1 MLMDSWMKMM
11 SFTLHRNTPSLA
23 IIDPRGLSIRSV
35 QMSRTTEERPAEIR
49 VTHQR
54 FDPAGRSVAGHDPR
68 LFEQAL
74 LHLDTPANLHRTF
87 SLSGGVLLV
96 ESVDSGWCLTF
107 ASEAGQAL
115 ERRDGRDSCRVTE
128 YDDLLRPARILE
140 QGRTVERFGYGAAD
154 AFEHNQCNQVIR
166 HDDPAGS
173 SFVTGYGVSGAVLDE
188 ARSFLLEPVSPDWPL
203 AESGRDALLE
213 SDRLHTCRTVNA
225 LGEVLEQ
232 TDARGNT
239 QRFSQTVDGQLKGIV
254 LAQSEV
260 TQPLASDLRYN
271 AFNQVEQE
279 TAGNGV
285 TSRYVYDPQTGRLN
299 ELLATSA
306 DGGTLQHL
314 KYVYDPVGNVL
325 EIADPAQ
332 RMGPLVRR
340 LVESVRHYR
349 YDTLYQLIEA
359 TGFEVKID
367 TSHGPA
373 LPGMQNLPPDPNQI
387 INYTQTYD
395 YDAAGNLLTMH
406 HVGAQTFTRKMRVAP
421 DSNRSLPEGEVDT
434 DFADSFDANGNLQQL
449 VRGQSL
455 SWSIRN
461 QLQQITT
468 VQRET
473 GLNDEERYVYDGQ
486 GQRVRKINSAQASG
500 RTLINEVR
508 YLPGLEIR
516 TTADGEIL
524 HVITAQAG
532 RNGVRVLHWEAGKPE
547 GIANDQV
554 RYSLNDHL
562 GSSTLELDQQG
573 GLISQESYYPFGGTA
588 WWAGRSAVEAKY
600 KTVRY
605 SGKERDASGLYYYGY
620 RYYAPWL
627 QRWINPDPAGDVD
640 GLNLYRMVKNN
651 PVAYF
656 DASGQKPD
664 PVPKSIHMIWLGEN
678 PKALEK
684 QVGNINRTVEMADG
698 YKATLHLET
707 TQLDAYNEIIKDLKV
722 ERVNVL
728 SASEFFETLGNPT
741 LYAAYKDFRR
751 NKENY
756 AFSADVL
763 RPGIV
768 HEFGGVYSDVDDV
781 YENSDTDYQNRLGDH
796 DLFADPHEVLTLGPV
811 HVPWEDKAGTD
822 SLLINNSSFAA
833 HRGAGSL
840 KGMMTKG
847 AERYKEALE
856 SGAYPDPLNIPGEP
870 GIGLS
875 LLWNAGSV
883 ARVKTLSRIVGPK
896 LFTDTLTEADPEHG
910 QLFSN
915 FRAAI
920 FEGKPFTHIEL
931 MAKKMP
937 LHLYIKSGA
946 AQTWR

>member
-74 LHLDTPANLHRTF
+74 SHLDTPANLHRTF
-87 SLSGGVLLV
+87 SLSGEVLLV
-96 ESVDSGWCLTF
+96 ESVDSGWCLTL
-107 ASEAGQAL
+107 AGEAGQAL

-128 YDDLLRPARILE
+128 YDDLLRPVRILE

-154 AFEHNQCNQVIR
+154 AFEHKQCNQVIR

-173 SFVTGYGVSGAVLDE
+173 SFVPGYGVSGAVLDE

-387 INYTQTYD
+387 RNYTQTYD
-395 YDAAGNLLTMH
+395 YDAAGNLLTMR
-406 HVGAQTFTRKMRVAP
+406 HVGEQSFTRTMRVAP

-434 DFADSFDANGNLQQL
+434 DFADSFDANGNLLQL

-455 SWSIRN
+455 VWDVRN

-468 VQRET
+468 VQRES
-473 GLNDEERYVYDGQ
+473 GLSDQERYIYDSQ

-532 RNGVRVLHWEAGKPE
+532 RNGVRMLHWEAGKPD

-554 RYSLNDHL
+554 RYSLTDHL
-562 GSSTLELDQQG
+562 GSSALELDQQG
-573 GLISQESYYPFGGTA
+573 GLISQEAYYPFGGTA
-588 WWAGRSAVEAKY
+588 WWAARSAVEAKY

-605 SGKERDASGLYYYGY
+605 SGKERDASGLYYYGL

-627 QRWINPDPAGDVD
+627 QRWISPDPMGTEA
-640 GLNLYRMVKNN
+640 GLNLYAFTFNNPLRHIDYQGAIAIPLDIFVSDIVNILNRSIGTGEFEELTWDVQAQGFSAGNVVYGRNLSPMAGSSPVWEPSESGSAFALFRDTHQTLRLFVNNDYQHMGIQPDMGLPVAAGVLKKNPQVPGMLTFDNSSGHYKPDHSIDVGSLLKELTPESASVNYTPSDRADNVPRITTITSPEDYADKVEHYKNN
-651 PVAYF
+651 VNELIPFLKEQGLWEHVQTN
-656 DASGQKPD
+656 ASGSYSYEVLNTMDERGMNRAEASNFLNRRDFESALPRSNPAATRPPRRIPPPASPPTPSPRRSPQKPWYRRL
-664 PVPKSIHMIWLGEN
+664 P
-678 PKALEK
+678 
-684 QVGNINRTVEMADG
+684 
-698 YKATLHLET
+698 
-707 TQLDAYNEIIKDLKV
+707 
-722 ERVNVL
+722 NV
-728 SASEFFETLGNPT
+728 
-741 LYAAYKDFRR
+741 
-751 NKENY
+751 
-756 AFSADVL
+756 
-763 RPGIV
+763 
-768 HEFGGVYSDVDDV
+768 FG
-781 YENSDTDYQNRLGDH
+781 RH
-796 DLFADPHEVLTLGPV
+796 
-811 HVPWEDKAGTD
+811 
-822 SLLINNSSFAA
+822 
-833 HRGAGSL
+833 
-840 KGMMTKG
+840 
-847 AERYKEALE
+847 
-856 SGAYPDPLNIPGEP
+856 
-870 GIGLS
+870 
-875 LLWNAGSV
+875 
-883 ARVKTLSRIVGPK
+883 
-896 LFTDTLTEADPEHG
+896 
-910 QLFSN
+910 
-915 FRAAI
+915 
-920 FEGKPFTHIEL
+920 
-931 MAKKMP
+931 
-937 LHLYIKSGA
+937 
-946 AQTWR
+946 

>member
-1 MLMDSWMKMM
+1 MNG
-11 SFTLHRNTPSLA
+11 TLHQHTPALDA
-23 IIDPRGLSIRSV
+23 FDCRGL
-35 QMSRTTEERPAEIR
+35 R
-49 VTHQR
+49 VRHVSLHRAQATDEAVARITAQR
-54 FDPAGRSVAGHDPR
+54 FNLAGQMIAAVDPR
-68 LFEQAL
+68 LGGAAQAANSTHVLSLTGQTL
-74 LHLDTPANLHRTF
+74 LTD
-87 SLSGGVLLV
+87 
-96 ESVDSGWCLTF
+96 SVDAGWRLVLF
-107 ASEAGQAL
+107 GEADQLLNSWDGRCL
-115 ERRDGRDSCRVTE
+115 ERRAD
-128 YDDLLRPARILE
+128 YDDLLRPIAIIE
-140 QGRTVERFGYGAAD
+140 QDRVVERFGYGAAD
-154 AFEHNQCNQVIR
+154 AFEYNQCNQVIR

-173 SFVTGYGVSGAVLDE
+173 SFVTDYGVSGAVLDE

-203 AESGRDALLE
+203 AEPGRDALLE
-213 SDRLHTCRTVNA
+213 SDRLHTRRPVNA

-232 TDARGNT
+232 TDVCGNV
-239 QRFSQTVDGQLKGIV
+239 QRFHQTVAGQLKSVELTHSDI
-254 LAQSEV
+254 
-260 TQPLASDLRYN
+260 TQMLVSDLRYN

-285 TSRYVYDPQTGRLN
+285 ISRYAYDPHTGRLN

-306 DGGTLQHL
+306 DGVTVQKLQ
-314 KYVYDPVGNVL
+314 YAYDPVGNVL
-325 EIADPAQ
+325 EIEGAAHLNNTPCVDP
-332 RMGPLVRR
+332 V
-340 LVESVRHYR
+340 SHYT

-359 TGFEVKID
+359 KGFEVKTD
-367 TSHGPA
+367 TSHGPS
-373 LPGMQNLPPDPNQI
+373 LPGMQNLPPDPNQV

-547 GIANDQV
+547 GIANDQL
-554 RYSLNDHL
+554 RYSLTDHL

-605 SGKERDASGLYYYGY
+605 SGKERDASGLYYYGL

-640 GLNLYRMVKNN
+640 GLNLFSFVKNS
-651 PVAYF
+651 PV
-656 DASGQKPD
+656 GHID
-664 PVPKSIHMIWLGEN
+664 P
-678 PKALEK
+678 
-684 QVGNINRTVEMADG
+684 
-698 YKATLHLET
+698 
-707 TQLDAYNEIIKDLKV
+707 
-722 ERVNVL
+722 
-728 SASEFFETLGNPT
+728 
-741 LYAAYKDFRR
+741 
-751 NKENY
+751 
-756 AFSADVL
+756 
-763 RPGIV
+763 
-768 HEFGGVYSDVDDV
+768 
-781 YENSDTDYQNRLGDH
+781 
-796 DLFADPHEVLTLGPV
+796 
-811 HVPWEDKAGTD
+811 
-822 SLLINNSSFAA
+822 
-833 HRGAGSL
+833 
-840 KGMMTKG
+840 
-847 AERYKEALE
+847 
-856 SGAYPDPLNIPGEP
+856 
-870 GIGLS
+870 
-875 LLWNAGSV
+875 AGSV
-883 ARVKTLSRIVGPK
+883 STPYQHAYDAYDLMFKQGRVWEGLSQGAESGIETMARVSKRNLSTLSSEIDSEQHRQVADRIAGIAPKDYWLVHFGRQDFSTQEGIHFKTLVTLQKERGDLLYEGNSMGGNIPNYGNHDFSFFSLETGGSEPAKTRSRFGDIRFHTTLSALGDKFSYTHMEATDLLRHNTREISPERAKSLKYLETIDTGEGFHDFKHRVGLREDK
-896 LFTDTLTEADPEHG
+896 ESDLLFYGEDMLPGLGHKIAADLSGLPTPLQETVVEWTHG
-910 QLFSN
+910 DRPLENVSQVINSFY
-915 FRAAI
+915 RPQIAVP
-920 FEGKPFTHIEL
+920 GGL
-931 MAKKMP
+931 MLKKGQ
-937 LHLYIKSGA
+937 YTKKSDRYQGSI
-946 AQTWR
+946 

>member
-1 MLMDSWMKMM
+1 MM
-11 SFTLHRNTPSLA
+11 SSTLHRNTPSLA
-23 IIDPRGLSIRSV
+23 VIDPRGLSLRSV

-54 FDPAGRSVAGHDPR
+54 FDPAGRSVARHDPR

-74 LHLDTPANLHRTF
+74 SHLDTPANLHRTF
-87 SLSGGVLLV
+87 SLSGEVLLV

-107 ASEAGQAL
+107 AGEAGQAL

-154 AFEHNQCNQVIR
+154 VFEHNQCNQVIR
-166 HDDPAGS
+166 HDDAAGS
-173 SFVTGYGVSGAVLDE
+173 SFVMDYGVSGAVLDD

-239 QRFSQTVDGQLKGIV
+239 QRFHQTVAGQLKTV
-254 LAQSEV
+254 ELQQADALQTLV
-260 TQPLASDLRYN
+260 SDIQYN

-340 LVESVRHYR
+340 LVESVRYYR
-349 YDTLYQLIEA
+349 CDTLYQLIEA
-359 TGFEVKID
+359 TGFEVKTD

-373 LPGMQNLPPDPNQI
+373 LPDMQNLPPDPNQI
-387 INYTQTYD
+387 RNYTQTYD

-455 SWSIRN
+455 SWNVRN

-524 HVITAQAG
+524 HVIMAQAG

-627 QRWINPDPAGDVD
+627 QRWINPDPAGEVD
-640 GLNLYRMVKNN
+640 GLNVYRMVKNN
-651 PVAYF
+651 PTAEIDINGLIGERRGAKGATEASKFHYDHYLVPKIMERKEQNKEHAIASVMKRAGLERANAAGELL
-656 DASGQKPD
+656 DASVGVLESSVMTFNIRPDKLGRLSGKGMINTWKTLKQENSYTEMRDRFENQMFEYGNSTSALVRKASLPGKQKTKQCSRPLYGALQIAPD
-664 PVPKSIHMIWLGEN
+664 SQTVGGAPTYGTAAFQLSEDARRYMTFTAADSLSTGAALKDLASRGNVFPLITNMRPDTWEVLNAALNKSLPAVRVTESSSYVEWQSHAPVQWDEMEFLEFARRADFE
-678 PKALEK
+678 KAL
-684 QVGNINRTVEMADG
+684 A
-698 YKATLHLET
+698 APSTL
-707 TQLDAYNEIIKDLKV
+707 AFI
-722 ERVNVL
+722 ERFSVNV
-728 SASEFFETLGNPT
+728 
-741 LYAAYKDFRR
+741 R
-751 NKENY
+751 
-756 AFSADVL
+756 
-763 RPGIV
+763 
-768 HEFGGVYSDVDDV
+768 
-781 YENSDTDYQNRLGDH
+781 
-796 DLFADPHEVLTLGPV
+796 
-811 HVPWEDKAGTD
+811 
-822 SLLINNSSFAA
+822 
-833 HRGAGSL
+833 L
-840 KGMMTKG
+840 KG
-847 AERYKEALE
+847 L
-856 SGAYPDPLNIPGEP
+856 
-870 GIGLS
+870 
-875 LLWNAGSV
+875 
-883 ARVKTLSRIVGPK
+883 
-896 LFTDTLTEADPEHG
+896 
-910 QLFSN
+910 
-915 FRAAI
+915 
-920 FEGKPFTHIEL
+920 
-931 MAKKMP
+931 
-937 LHLYIKSGA
+937 
-946 AQTWR
+946 

>member
-1 MLMDSWMKMM
+1 MNG
-11 SFTLHRNTPSLA
+11 TLHQHTPALDA
-23 IIDPRGLSIRSV
+23 FDCRGL
-35 QMSRTTEERPAEIR
+35 R
-49 VTHQR
+49 VRHVSLHRAQATDEAVARITAQR
-54 FDPAGRSVAGHDPR
+54 FNLAGQMIAAVDPR
-68 LFEQAL
+68 LGGAAQAANSTHVLSLTGQTL
-74 LHLDTPANLHRTF
+74 LTD
-87 SLSGGVLLV
+87 
-96 ESVDSGWCLTF
+96 SVDAGWRLVLF
-107 ASEAGQAL
+107 GEADQLLNSWDGRCL
-115 ERRDGRDSCRVTE
+115 ERRAD
-128 YDDLLRPARILE
+128 YDDLLRPIAIIE
-140 QGRTVERFGYGAAD
+140 QDRVVERFGYGAAD
-154 AFEHNQCNQVIR
+154 AFEYNQCNQVIR

-173 SFVTGYGVSGAVLDE
+173 SFVTDYGVSGAVLDE

-203 AESGRDALLE
+203 AEPGRDALLE
-213 SDRLHTCRTVNA
+213 SDRLHTRRPVNA

-232 TDARGNT
+232 TDVCGNV
-239 QRFSQTVDGQLKGIV
+239 QRFHQTVAGQLKSVELTHSDI
-254 LAQSEV
+254 
-260 TQPLASDLRYN
+260 TQMLVSDLRYN

-285 TSRYVYDPQTGRLN
+285 ISRYAYDPHTGRLN

-306 DGGTLQHL
+306 DGVTVQKLQ
-314 KYVYDPVGNVL
+314 YAYDPVGNVL
-325 EIADPAQ
+325 EIEGAAHLNNTPCVDP
-332 RMGPLVRR
+332 V
-340 LVESVRHYR
+340 SHYT

-359 TGFEVKID
+359 KGFEVKTD
-367 TSHGPA
+367 TSHGPS

-547 GIANDQV
+547 GIANDQL
-554 RYSLNDHL
+554 RYSLTDHL

-605 SGKERDASGLYYYGY
+605 SGKERDASGLYYYGL

-640 GLNLYRMVKNN
+640 GLNLFSFVKNS
-651 PVAYF
+651 PV
-656 DASGQKPD
+656 GHID
-664 PVPKSIHMIWLGEN
+664 P
-678 PKALEK
+678 
-684 QVGNINRTVEMADG
+684 
-698 YKATLHLET
+698 
-707 TQLDAYNEIIKDLKV
+707 
-722 ERVNVL
+722 
-728 SASEFFETLGNPT
+728 
-741 LYAAYKDFRR
+741 
-751 NKENY
+751 
-756 AFSADVL
+756 
-763 RPGIV
+763 
-768 HEFGGVYSDVDDV
+768 
-781 YENSDTDYQNRLGDH
+781 
-796 DLFADPHEVLTLGPV
+796 
-811 HVPWEDKAGTD
+811 
-822 SLLINNSSFAA
+822 
-833 HRGAGSL
+833 
-840 KGMMTKG
+840 
-847 AERYKEALE
+847 
-856 SGAYPDPLNIPGEP
+856 
-870 GIGLS
+870 
-875 LLWNAGSV
+875 AGSV
-883 ARVKTLSRIVGPK
+883 STPYQHAYDAYDLMFKQGRVWEGLSQGAESGIETMARVSKRNLSTLSSEIDSEQHRQVADRIAGIAPKDYWLVHFGRQDFSTQEGIHFKTLVTLQKERGDLLYEGNSMGGNIPNYGNHDFSFFSLETGGSEPAKTRSRFGDIRFHTTLSALGDKFSYTHMEATDLLRHNTREISPERAKSLKYLETIDTGEGFHDFKHRVGLREDK
-896 LFTDTLTEADPEHG
+896 ESDLLFYGEDMLPGLGHKIAADLSGLPTPLQETVVEWTHG
-910 QLFSN
+910 DRPLENVSQVINSFY
-915 FRAAI
+915 RPQIAVP
-920 FEGKPFTHIEL
+920 GGL
-931 MAKKMP
+931 MLKKGQ
-937 LHLYIKSGA
+937 YTKKSDRYQGSI
-946 AQTWR
+946 